1 MQPILDRWLYLQD
14 TCGVHNLHGLPGVFS
29 GLASALAASAA
40 EEMGGRNK
48 AAYGNRWNA
57 FEDHTMLLD
66 QDNEWGWDDCIYI
79 NLWSGYGAY
88 VCNLIYALYF
98 QLCLLVDTKLW
109 ERWTMSTCWWLLFK
123 TLVCSFYVKQLSAG
137 PESAALHWYNHLGLC
152 KTWNIYDFH
161 LLGSPLVASVPIF
174 SCIISL
180 LCQAKLSI

>member
-48 AAYGNRWNA
+48 AAYGNRWNT

-66 QDNEWGWDDCIYI
+66 QDNEWDWDDCIYI

-98 QLCLLVDTKLW
+98 QLCLLVDTKLCKQKD
-109 ERWTMSTCWWLLFK
+109 EPCPLADG
-123 TLVCSFYVKQLSAG
+123 CSSRHLKKAHVQYYMCITTKRLYIAQYLQL
-137 PESAALHWYNHLGLC
+137 
-152 KTWNIYDFH
+152 
-161 LLGSPLVASVPIF
+161 
-174 SCIISL
+174 
-180 LCQAKLSI
+180 